1 MKMSSIA
8 SHARFQDDEVD
19 EVEEVVDDHHDDGQ
33 VVGLLEF
40 GAAPLD
46 VDPAGAL
53 LLDPLQNP
61 LLLRHVELLEDPGQ
75 EEDEAERPDPDADP
89 SGGEIGI

>member
-1 MKMSSIA
+1 MSSIN
-8 SHARFQDDEVD
+8 HARFQNDKVD
-19 EVEEVVDDHHDDGQ
+19 EVQEVVDHHHDDGQ
-33 VVGLLEF
+33 VVRLLQL

-46 VDPAGAL
+46 VDSAAL

-75 EEDEAERPDPDADP
+75 EEDEAERPDPHADP
-89 SGGEIGI
+89 SGGGNGN